1 MLLEPYY
8 EFRLELPPEN
18 LGRAMAD
25 IERMCGEFGPPE
37 QEGEY
42 AVLSGSAPVSELQGY
57 TSVLTAYSHGLG
69 RIVCRLKGYAPCHNA
84 EQVIAAAGYRAGAD
98 IDNPADSVFCANGAG
113 FTVPWQEA
121 ENYMHIPPVYTGG
134 KGSGAGL
141 KTDVLR
147 KKQGADGE
155 EEHPGDGKS
164 GDYLGRSYAEDRELE
179 EIFKRTF
186 GEVRRRTPVGANSLG
201 RESAGRKKNRKE
213 DVQLPAVPGTK
224 TVESGALPKGHKGQ
238 EARVDRRLFPGNK
251 SSGELPE
258 YLLVDG
264 YNVIFAWEELTELAR
279 ENLDSARQR
288 LMDILCNYQGYVRC
302 RLILVFDAYRV
313 RGGHGEVQKYHNI
326 HVVYTREAE
335 TADMYIEKVSHEL
348 GRKYH
353 VTVATSDALEQLIV
367 IGQGAVRIS
376 SRELKEE
383 VEHVTRRRLEEYTG
397 RQQSGKNYPLRDALE
412 RSAAD
417 GQEGR
422 D

>member
-1 MLLEPYY
+1 
-8 EFRLELPPEN
+8 
-18 LGRAMAD
+18 
-25 IERMCGEFGPPE
+25 
-37 QEGEY
+37 
-42 AVLSGSAPVSELQGY
+42 
-57 TSVLTAYSHGLG
+57 
-69 RIVCRLKGYAPCHNA
+69 
-84 EQVIAAAGYRAGAD
+84 
-98 IDNPADSVFCANGAG
+98 
-113 FTVPWQEA
+113 
-121 ENYMHIPPVYTGG
+121 
-134 KGSGAGL
+134 
-141 KTDVLR
+141 
-147 KKQGADGE
+147 
-155 EEHPGDGKS
+155 
-164 GDYLGRSYAEDRELE
+164 
-179 EIFKRTF
+179 
-186 GEVRRRTPVGANSLG
+186 
-201 RESAGRKKNRKE
+201 
-213 DVQLPAVPGTK
+213 
-224 TVESGALPKGHKGQ
+224 
-238 EARVDRRLFPGNK
+238 
-251 SSGELPE
+251 
-258 YLLVDG
+258 
-264 YNVIFAWEELTELAR
+264 
-279 ENLDSARQR
+279 
-288 LMDILCNYQGYVRC
+288 MDILCNYQGYVRC